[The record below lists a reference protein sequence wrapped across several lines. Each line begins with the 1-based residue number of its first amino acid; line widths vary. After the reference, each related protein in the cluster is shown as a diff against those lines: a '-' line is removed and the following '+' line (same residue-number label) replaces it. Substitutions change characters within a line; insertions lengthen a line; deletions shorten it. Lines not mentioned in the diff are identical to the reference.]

1 VANNHPYE
9 GVYMTDGSSEEKPTP
24 YTDIQLETTL
34 LSMMI
39 EGREA
44 SSYFLD
50 RIQVTDLYYN
60 EYKTVFTGIRDLFS
74 LGSDICY
81 MTMRSKFAGEFK
93 ILGLLTKLN
102 DNKGVVS
109 IDRLQVCKLIKQ
121 FSQKRLIKR
130 VCGKAISR
138 VENNDSSDEVI
149 QELQKEATDIIRA
162 SEFIV
167 EGSLSSDTNDWVSE
181 IEEEFSKGER
191 EEDTFDGPAIGMS
204 ALDRKM
210 RGLQDINVISA
221 PTGVGKSMLALNWVV
236 NIATN
241 DKFAGKI
248 LYVNYEMN
256 KKQLARRIFAIRS
269 GVTYNEIYDRRFLT
283 RGNADK
289 YNAARIEFLEKKNII
304 LTGNEPKTLP
314 VTIAMIQEHVSCNK
328 VEVVVIDHIG
338 EISAERSEHKM
349 EHWMKL
355 QKYVKELKGVTSRL
369 GVRLIVVA
377 QQNREGYNNGNGSA
391 GGLGRVAGT
400 LDLSRICDCFINL
413 YTNNKGERV
422 MALEKNRNGE
432 VGEFVMDF
440 NGPTQ
445 TMTIKQ
451 EVLG

>member
-1 VANNHPYE
+1 
-9 GVYMTDGSSEEKPTP
+9 MTEDSVKAESKSTP

-39 EGREA
+39 EGKA
-44 SSYFLD
+44 SASYFLD
-50 RIQVTDLYYN
+50 RIQSTDLYYN
-60 EYKTVFTGIRDLFS
+60 EYRTVFSGIKDLFA
-74 LGSDICY
+74 LGSGICY
-81 MTMRSKFAGEFK
+81 MTMRSKFAGEHK
-93 ILGLLTKLN
+93 ILTLLERLN
-102 DNKGVVS
+102 DHKGVVN
-109 IDRLQVCKLIKQ
+109 IDKLQVCRLVKQ
-121 FSQKRLIKR
+121 FSQKRVIKR
-130 VCGKAISR
+130 ACGKAISR
-138 VENNDSSDEVI
+138 IENNDNSDDVV
-149 QELQKEATDIIRA
+149 QDLQKEATDIIRA

-167 EGSLSSDTNDWVSE
+167 EGSLSSDTNEWVSE
-181 IEEEFSKGER
+181 IEEEFGLGER
-191 EEDTFDGPAIGMS
+191 EEDTYDGPAVGMS

-221 PTGVGKSMLALNWVV
+221 PTGIGKSMLALNWIV
-236 NIATN
+236 NIATDN
-241 DKFAGKI
+241 RFEGRI
-248 LYVNYEMN
+248 LYINYEMN

-283 RGNADK
+283 RANADR
-289 YNAARIEFLEKKNII
+289 YNAARIEFLERKNII

-314 VTIAMIQEHVSCNK
+314 VTIAMIQEHVSCHN
-328 VEVVVIDHIG
+328 VEVVVIDHLG

-377 QQNREGYNNGNGSA
+377 QQNREGYNSGNGSA

-413 YTNNKGERV
+413 YTNRNGEKI

-432 VGEFVMDF
+432 VGEFIVDF